1 MPANGSYAALLD
13 GTANGIDLDGHDF
26 AASVKDPTRRAY
38 VIAYALTGFK
48 TRACK
53 AVGISESMP
62 YQNAWKEDETF
73 QAAMLT
79 AEEIIAHKM
88 VDEAKRRGVEGMQRY
103 RFTKSGEAIQ
113 HPTDC
118 ECGHGLAEHPR
129 LDDLTAPRKCGA
141 TVDGKSCACSRFHGV
156 PYYEHEY
163 SDRMLEMLL
172 KGALPETYGQKV
184 ELKGALATL
193 DMTRLPDGAID
204 RIRAG
209 EHPLQVLA
217 SMTAAGGILLGPGSG
232 ESEPGG
238 TDEL

>member
-1 MPANGSYAALLD
+1 MPATLAYSNLMPGLPPPGQD
-13 GTANGIDLDGHDF
+13 PEGVEF
-26 AASVKDPTRRAY
+26 AGRVKDPIRRAY
-38 VIAYALTGFK
+38 VTAYALTGYK
-48 TRACK
+48 TRASR
-53 AVGISESMP
+53 AVGVSDALPWSA
-62 YQNAWKEDETF
+62 AWKADADF
-73 QAAMLT
+73 QAAM
-79 AEEIIAHKM
+79 AEAEKIIADKM

-103 RFTKSGEAIQ
+103 RFTKSGEVIQ

-129 LDDLTAPRKCGA
+129 LDDLTAPRKCG
-141 TVDGKSCACSRFHGV
+141 VGSCACSRFHGV

-217 SMTAAGGILLGPGSG
+217 SMTAGGGLLGPGSG
-232 ESEPGG
+232 DSEPGG
-238 TDEL
+238 TEEL